1 MPAPQSTCSSKTK
14 STVLLSTER
23 QQSASR
29 KSISNT
35 FVEQQRSI
43 CTFDLQKSSLP
54 YAVPI
59 TTLRETQRGGH
70 ETEVEHGFTNAVLLA
85 IGVAMFVGRF
95 G

>member
-1 MPAPQSTCSSKTK
+1 M
-14 STVLLSTER
+14 
-23 QQSASR
+23 
-29 KSISNT
+29 
-35 FVEQQRSI
+35 
-43 CTFDLQKSSLP
+43 QKSSLP